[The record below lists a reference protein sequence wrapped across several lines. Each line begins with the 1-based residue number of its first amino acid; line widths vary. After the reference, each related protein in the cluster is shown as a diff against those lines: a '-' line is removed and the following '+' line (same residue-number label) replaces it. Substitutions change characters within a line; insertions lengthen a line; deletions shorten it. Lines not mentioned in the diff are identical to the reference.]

1 MKKTILT
8 IIGILSMV
16 SLCACES
23 TLPEERDEVVSAE
36 NVAEDFA
43 DDADTS
49 QVSENTAEISQE
61 EDVTNEDSEE
71 NSGEDIY
78 GGILGDYTQEE
89 AQMPDSEAF
98 FAYISQ
104 NGQEYSELYFE
115 DENSFL
121 DAYGFADAEPFF
133 EYFNPDGTLQMVL
146 YYDEENDLGCGI
158 FMDLMIG
165 FSFSGTAQESW
176 TGYRMDYEIPPNNEE
191 YTGALAKTED
201 DLYGVTEYSE
211 STEWDEEGR
220 VINYVG
226 RGVLDEGYTGEESS
240 EPRDIITIHWEYDE
254 ETGLLTQRS
263 YWRSAAVF
271 ATAGHVVESYFD
283 EKERLEYEGSY
294 ITHGWYH
301 VYYIYEGENTIP
313 TYSLILDEYTG
324 IVMPRFTRWVE

>member
-23 TLPEERDEVVSAE
+23 TLPEERDEAVSAE

-61 EDVTNEDSEE
+61 DVTNE
-71 NSGEDIY
+71 
-78 GGILGDYTQEE
+78 
-89 AQMPDSEAF
+89 DSEAF

-104 NGQEYSELYFE
+104 NGQENAELYFE

-211 STEWDEEGR
+211 STEWDEEGS

-271 ATAGHVVESYFD
+271 ATAGHVVESYF
-283 EKERLEYEGSY
+283 EERLEYEGSY

>member
-1 MKKTILT
+1 M
-8 IIGILSMV
+8 
-16 SLCACES
+16 
-23 TLPEERDEVVSAE
+23 
-36 NVAEDFA
+36 
-43 DDADTS
+43 
-49 QVSENTAEISQE
+49 
-61 EDVTNEDSEE
+61 
-71 NSGEDIY
+71 
-78 GGILGDYTQEE
+78 
-89 AQMPDSEAF
+89 
-98 FAYISQ
+98 
-104 NGQEYSELYFE
+104 
-115 DENSFL
+115 
-121 DAYGFADAEPFF
+121 
-133 EYFNPDGTLQMVL
+133 QMVL

-313 TYSLILDEYTG
+313 TYSLVLDECTG

>member
-16 SLCACES
+16 SLCACEN
-23 TLPEERDEVVSAE
+23 TMPEERDEVVSAE

-43 DDADTS
+43 DDEDTL

-61 EDVTNEDSEE
+61 DVTNE
-71 NSGEDIY
+71 
-78 GGILGDYTQEE
+78 
-89 AQMPDSEAF
+89 DSEAF

-104 NGQEYSELYFE
+104 NGQENAELYFE

-121 DAYGFADAEPFF
+121 DAYGFADAEPFS

-146 YYDEENDLGCGI
+146 CYDEENDLGCGI

-240 EPRDIITIHWEYDE
+240 EPRDII
-254 ETGLLTQRS
+254 QC
-263 YWRSAAVF
+263 
-271 ATAGHVVESYFD
+271 VV
-283 EKERLEYEGSY
+283 KPLA
-294 ITHGWYH
+294 
-301 VYYIYEGENTIP
+301 
-313 TYSLILDEYTG
+313 LAMG
-324 IVMPRFTRWVE
+324 I